1 MEFFFEIILN
11 FVGLLVGL
19 VIGTISYI
27 GFKNTGSPTLFRL
40 SIAFFAIGVGFGIL
54 ATGFTLDDFIY
65 KTGDINV
72 GISMLGVASQTV
84 GYWFIAFSHTIRT
97 FFPKSR
103 YLRSIGAIP
112 LFLVSFNYIENILR
126 AVSFILLVYGA
137 IETMI
142 SYIQGRKKA
151 TLFVA
156 VGLGLLGFGEIVGWY
171 SFVFPETVLYAVSII
186 IKIGGLIS
194 HTKRFQEIQMNTIQQ
209 FHQIPKDQDQ

>member
-1 MEFFFEIILN
+1 LEFFLEIILN

-54 ATGFTLDDFIY
+54 ATGFMLDDFIY

-72 GISMLGVASQTV
+72 GISTLGVASQTV
-84 GYWFIAFSHTIRT
+84 GYWFVAFSHTIRT

-112 LFLVSFNYIENILR
+112 LFLVSFSYVESILR
-126 AVSFILLVYGA
+126 AVSFILLVYGS

-142 SYIQGRKKA
+142 SYIQGRRKT

-156 VGLGLLGFGEIVGWY
+156 VGLGLLGLGEFVAWY
-171 SFVFPETVLYAVSII
+171 SFVFPETILYVISII
-186 IKIGGLIS
+186 VKIGGLTAVGIPVSKIPLRKIS
-194 HTKRFQEIQMNTIQQ
+194 FDENL
-209 FHQIPKDQDQ
+209 

>member
-11 FVGLLVGL
+11 LIGLLVGI
-19 VIGTISYI
+19 VISIISYI
-27 GFKNTGSPTLFRL
+27 GFRNTGSPTLFRL
-40 SIAFFAIGVGFGIL
+40 SIAFFSIGIGFGIL
-54 ATGFTLDDFIY
+54 ATGFILDDFIF
-65 KTGDINV
+65 KTGDINR
-72 GISMLGVASQTV
+72 GISTLGVAAQV
-84 GYWFIAFSHTIRT
+84 IGYWFIAFSHTIRT

-137 IETMI
+137 IETML
-142 SYIQGRKKA
+142 SYIQGRKKT

-156 VGLGLLGFGEIVGWY
+156 IGLGLLGLGEIVGWY
-171 SFVFPETVLYAVSII
+171 SFVFPETVLYASSIV

-194 HTKRFQEIQMNTIQQ
+194 VG
-209 FHQIPKDQDQ
+209 IPVSKIPLRKISFDENL

>member
-54 ATGFTLDDFIY
+54 ATGFTLDDFIF
-65 KTGDINV
+65 KTGDINL
-72 GISMLGVASQTV
+72 GISTLGVASQTI

-112 LFLVSFNYIENILR
+112 LFLVSFNYVENILR

-137 IETMI
+137 IETML
-142 SYIQGRKKA
+142 SYIQGRKKT

-171 SFVFPETVLYAVSII
+171 SFVFPETVLYASSIV

-194 HTKRFQEIQMNTIQQ
+194 VG
-209 FHQIPKDQDQ
+209 IPVSKIPLRKISFDENL

>member
-1 MEFFFEIILN
+1 LEFFFEIILN

-19 VIGTISYI
+19 VVGTISYI

-40 SIAFFAIGVGFGIL
+40 SIAFFAIGIGFGIL
-54 ATGFTLDDFIY
+54 AIGFTLDNFIF
-65 KTGDINV
+65 KTGDINN
-72 GISMLGVASQTV
+72 GIATLGVAVQTI

-137 IETMI
+137 IETLI
-142 SYIQGRKKA
+142 SYIQGKRKT

-156 VGLGLLGFGEIVGWY
+156 VGLGLLGFGEFIGWY
-171 SFVFPETVLYAVSII
+171 SFVFPETILYSFSIV
-186 IKIGGLIS
+186 IKVAGLIAVG
-194 HTKRFQEIQMNTIQQ
+194 
-209 FHQIPKDQDQ
+209 IPVSKIPLRKVSFDENL

>member
-11 FVGLLVGL
+11 LIGLLVGL

-27 GFKNTGSPTLFRL
+27 GFKNTASPTLFRL
-40 SIAFFAIGVGFGIL
+40 SIAFFAIGIGFGIL
-54 ATGFTLDDFIY
+54 AAGFIIDDFIF
-65 KTGDINV
+65 KTGDINR
-72 GISMLGVASQTV
+72 GISTLGVTSQVV

-103 YLRSIGAIP
+103 YFRSIGVIP
-112 LFLVSFNYIENILR
+112 LFLISFNYVEHILR

-137 IETMI
+137 IETLI

-171 SFVFPETVLYAVSII
+171 SFVFPETVLYAASII

-194 HTKRFQEIQMNTIQQ
+194 VG
-209 FHQIPKDQDQ
+209 IPVSKIPLRKISFDENL

>member
-1 MEFFFEIILN
+1 MEFFLEVILN
-11 FVGLLVGL
+11 LVGLLVGL

-27 GFKNTGSPTLFRL
+27 GFKNTDSPTLFRL
-40 SIAFFAIGVGFGIL
+40 SIAFFAIGIGFGIL
-54 ATGFTLDDFIY
+54 ATGFILDDFVY
-65 KTGDINV
+65 KTGNINK
-72 GISMLGVASQTV
+72 GITTLGVACQTI

-126 AVSFILLVYGA
+126 AISFILLVYGA

-142 SYIQGRKKA
+142 SYIQGRKKT

-156 VGLGLLGFGEIVGWY
+156 IGLSLLGFGEFVGWY
-171 SFVFPETVLYAVSII
+171 SLVFPETILGVAAII

-194 HTKRFQEIQMNTIQQ
+194 VG
-209 FHQIPKDQDQ
+209 IPVSKIPLRKISFDENL

>member
-1 MEFFFEIILN
+1 LEFFLEIILN
-11 FVGLLVGL
+11 LIGLLVGI

-27 GFKNTGSPTLFRL
+27 GFKNTGSPTLFRI

-54 ATGFTLDDFIY
+54 ATGFILDDFIFE
-65 KTGDINV
+65 TGDINK
-72 GISMLGVASQTV
+72 GISTLGVATQTV

-103 YLRSIGAIP
+103 YFRSIGAIP

-171 SFVFPETVLYAVSII
+171 SFVFPETVLYAASII

-194 HTKRFQEIQMNTIQQ
+194 VG
-209 FHQIPKDQDQ
+209 IPVSKIPLRKISFDENL